1 MIKGPRN
8 GRDKGTYQPSNEE
21 AKKGVFAGKSNAEMY
36 SQFGKKMTHHM
47 RQQQSVLMELS
58 QELLFLLWRKKW
70 KQCNILRRKISPR
83 KGRESQPFN
92 QNGRYVKHDIEG
104 YDIKIIDSRFPKYSV
119 FKREMAWKEV
129 NYTNIDPTRTMLWII
144 I

>member
-104 YDIKIIDSRFPKYSV
+104 YERLLIPDSPSILY
-119 FKREMAWKEV
+119 FKEKWSGKKSITQIQTQPGLC
-129 NYTNIDPTRTMLWII
+129 YG
-144 I
+144 